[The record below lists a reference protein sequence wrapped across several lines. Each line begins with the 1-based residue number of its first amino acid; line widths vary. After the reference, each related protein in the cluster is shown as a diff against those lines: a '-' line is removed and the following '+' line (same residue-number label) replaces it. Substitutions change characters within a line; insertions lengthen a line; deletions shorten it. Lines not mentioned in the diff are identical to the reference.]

1 MEMADAPL
9 WYFVIL
15 AGMFGAAFGSFLNV
29 CIYRWPADESVLRPP
44 SRCPG
49 CGHGLA
55 WYDNIPVLGYLFLR
69 GKCRYCGRHI
79 SMQYPIIEAITA
91 LLWIACVLY
100 FGATLEAVR
109 AIAFLT
115 ILLGIAM
122 TDAREMVIP
131 DQFSLGG
138 TALGLILAAIPG
150 DFPFRASVIGA
161 LLGYVLLW
169 VIKIIAEKA
178 LRKPALGVGDIHM
191 MAFVGAFV
199 GWQGALLTLMAGSVA
214 GLVVG
219 VPYTWIRG
227 KLSPM
232 ATYLPLGTFLAM
244 GAALTFFW
252 GDAIIGWYAGII
264 AGS

>member
-1 MEMADAPL
+1 MTGPL
-9 WYFVIL
+9 WYFVL
-15 AGMFGAAFGSFLNV
+15 FAGIFGAAFGSFLNV
-29 CIYRWPADESVLRPP
+29 CIYRWPAEESVLRPK

-55 WYDNIPVLGYLFLR
+55 WSDNVPILGYLRLR
-69 GKCRYCGRHI
+69 GKCRYCSKPI
-79 SMQYPIIEAITA
+79 SAQYPLVEAATA
-91 LLWIACVLY
+91 LIWIASVLS
-100 FGATLEAVR
+100 FGPSWEALR
-109 AIAFLT
+109 AAAFLT

-138 TALGLILAAIPG
+138 MLVGLILAAIPG
-150 DFPFRASVIGA
+150 GFALRTAFLGAFIG
-161 LLGYVLLW
+161 YSLLW
-169 VIKIIAEKA
+169 LIKILAEKA
-178 LRKPALGVGDIHM
+178 LKKPALGVGDIHM

-219 VPYTWIRG
+219 VPITYIRG

-252 GDAIIGWYAGII
+252 GPQILEWYGRFVT
-264 AGS
+264 GG